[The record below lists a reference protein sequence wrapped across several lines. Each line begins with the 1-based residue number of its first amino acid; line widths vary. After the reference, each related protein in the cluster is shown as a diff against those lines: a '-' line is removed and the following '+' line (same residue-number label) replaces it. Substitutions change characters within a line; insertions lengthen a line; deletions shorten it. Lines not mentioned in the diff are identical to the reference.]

1 MSRSLLIFVAGWLI
15 SLFAGCVVYEP
26 VPAYSPGP
34 STFERAWQAAVGG
47 AQDAGVRIASAE
59 PSTGVI
65 RGINDGSDVSI
76 VVARQADGSVRVQF
90 DSTGKDPGLADRFSR
105 AYDRRMGR

>member
-1 MSRSLLIFVAGWLI
+1 MSRRLLVLVTGCLI
-15 SLFAGCVVYEP
+15 SLLAGCVVYQP
-26 VPAYSPGP
+26 VPYSSGP
-34 STFERAWQAAVGG
+34 STFEQAWQAAVGG
-47 AQDAGVRIASAE
+47 AQDAGVQIASAE

-65 RGINDGSDVSI
+65 RGRKDGGDVSI

-90 DSTGKDPGLADRFSR
+90 DSAGTDPGLADRFSR